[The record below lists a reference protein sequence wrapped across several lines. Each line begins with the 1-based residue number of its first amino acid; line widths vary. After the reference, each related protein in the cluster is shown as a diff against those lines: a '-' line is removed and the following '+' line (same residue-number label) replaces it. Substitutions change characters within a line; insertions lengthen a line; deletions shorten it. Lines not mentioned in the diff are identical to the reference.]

1 MKLLIADM
9 ICRKIQ
15 KAVFAKMG
23 KRPDQ
28 INSFAA
34 TKTEYTVFPNGIT
47 CINDLCYG
55 EEYPNSFLDI
65 WKMKDAD
72 RSRPTV
78 VYFHGGGMLFG
89 DKAVGDPL
97 AAEGTMGFMQEIVK
111 CRFNLV
117 SVNYALA
124 PDYRFPSQP
133 RQSMQALAWLCRNAD
148 ALQLNMDRVIIMGSS
163 AGANITLLLG
173 QAIANPDY
181 AAQLEIH
188 EVIEASRVKALIA
201 DESALSTGGI
211 DRNLDLM
218 GASWLGE
225 KDFVSGKNA
234 KLVVA
239 QNFMT
244 GTFFPTFVNSSNTQ
258 DFFHTE
264 ALYTVAA
271 LEKTNAP
278 YEFFYR
284 TQEEAG
290 ELPHGFVEQF
300 ATNPASK
307 ECFDRMIEFM
317 RKYTQ

>member
-9 ICRKIQ
+9 KCRKIQ
-15 KAVFAKMG
+15 KAVFSKMG

-34 TKTEYTVFPNGIT
+34 MKTEYTVYPNGIT

-55 EEYPNSFLDI
+55 EKYPNSFLDI

-72 RSRPTV
+72 RSCPTV

-89 DKAVGDPL
+89 DKALGDPL
-97 AAEGTMGFMQEIVK
+97 AAEGMMGLIQEIVK
-111 CRFNLV
+111 RGFNLV

-133 RQSMQALAWLCRNAD
+133 RQSMQALVWLCRNTE
-148 ALQLNMDRVIIMGSS
+148 ALQLNMDRVVIMGSS

-173 QAIANPDY
+173 QALANPDY

-188 EVIEASRVKALIA
+188 EVIESSRIKALIA
-201 DESALSTGGI
+201 DESVLSTGSF
-211 DRNLDLM
+211 DRRLRLM
-218 GASWLGE
+218 SESWLGE
-225 KDFVSGKNA
+225 TDFVSGKNA
-234 KLVVA
+234 NLVVA
-239 QNFMT
+239 QKYMT
-244 GTFFPTFVNSSNTQ
+244 TSFFPTFVNSSNTQ
-258 DFFHTE
+258 ALFHTE

-278 YEFFYR
+278 HELFYR

-290 ELPHGFVEQF
+290 ELPHGFVKRF